1 MHARKDDA
9 SLKES
14 RQNQV
19 NSSKYQKPSQ
29 LNIGDTVLLQNYNK
43 TSKFDPTFQPE
54 PCKIVDTDQ
63 RGHFLVIER
72 EDGRIFHRHSDDVKH
87 FTGHFMPNI
96 ATDHPLH
103 PILRKKQSLSGIVS
117 LTIFLPIQRIL
128 KIRSSLEK
136 DSLRMNLNFV
146 RF

>member
-1 MHARKDDA
+1 MRARKRDA
-9 SLKES
+9 AALKES

-72 EDGRIFHRHSDDVKH
+72 EADGCIFCRDPDDVKH

-103 PILRKKQSLSGIVS
+103 NRKKQLVSGIVS

-128 KIRSSLEK
+128 KIRSSLAR